1 MSSRGR
7 DLLKLSSIIVVAF
20 GLGIAF
26 ASALDLPRPGRAEQ
40 SPRAR
45 PLLTGQPVAVRG
57 DGVALPSFADV
68 ADAVKPA
75 VVFIRSEHRARPHAQ
90 RQGIPRGV
98 PGLLPPAAAAGRSR
112 RGVGLRLHRLRG
124 RLHPHQQPRGGRR
137 RPGHASRSLDDREFT
152 AQGGRRA
159 TRRPTSRSSRSTPS
173 HLPAAAARQLRRR
186 AGGRV
191 GARHRQPARASS
203 SP

>member
-45 PLLTGQPVAVRG
+45 PILTGQPVALRG
-57 DGVALPSFADV
+57 DGAALPRFADV

-75 VVFIRSEHRARPHAQ
+75 VVFIRSEHRARAPQ
-90 RQGIPRGV
+90 QIPTN
-98 PGLLPPAAAAGRSR
+98 P
-112 RGVGLRLHRLRG
+112 
-124 RLHPHQQPRGGRR
+124 
-137 RPGHASRSLDDREFT
+137 REF
-152 AQGGRRA
+152 Q
-159 TRRPTSRSSRSTPS
+159 PFF
-173 HLPAAAARQLRRR
+173 RQRE
-186 AGGRV
+186 
-191 GARHRQPARASS
+191 
-203 SP
+203 